1 MTWKM
6 PAYGIG
12 FITAFALSY
21 AGTPAAQAAESFEGK
36 QIKIIHAGS
45 GRGSYAIYT
54 RVFVRHFG
62 KHVAGNPSVVADFM
76 EGGGGL
82 KGQNYLYNAAPKTGL
97 VLGMPLP
104 SVVTSS
110 MIYPKVTRFVASG
123 FEWLGNITQLQ
134 TAIGVWKDSPATT
147 IEGVKKTEVIIGSS
161 GRTSE
166 MSLTPR
172 LMNAVL
178 GTKFK
183 IVEGYKGMGGV
194 NLAMEKKEIHGRSGG
209 MTAWHP
215 LKLHWFEPENKIAFL
230 AQLGMSPHPAIPEVP
245 LVQSL
250 ATNDMD
256 RKVLELM
263 ARSTVLTRP
272 VAAPPGVSKDVVGVL
287 VKAYEATVKDPA
299 YLAEMKKRKMDMIG
313 SMNRAEVIGFIAESE
328 ATPREVIERFQK
340 LLGLKG

>member
-1 MTWKM
+1 MTLKLLG
-6 PAYGIG
+6 YGIAG
-12 FITAFALSY
+12 LAAFATVHG
-21 AGTPAAQAAESFEGK
+21 AGTSAYAAESFEGK
-36 QIKIIHAGS
+36 QVKVIHVGS

-54 RVFVRHFG
+54 RIFVRHFG
-62 KHVAGNPSVVADFM
+62 RHIPGNPSVVADFM

-82 KGQNYLYNAAPKTGL
+82 KGQNYLYNAAPKSGL

-110 MIYPKVTRFVASG
+110 MIYPKVTRFVASE

-147 IEGVKKTEVIIGSS
+147 IEGVKKTEVIIASS

-166 MSLTPR
+166 LSLTPR

-194 NLAMEKKEIHGRSGG
+194 NLAMENKEVHGRSGG

-215 LKLHWFEPENKIAFL
+215 LKPHWFSPENKIVFL

-245 LVQSL
+245 LVQAL
-250 ATNDMD
+250 ATNDAD

-272 VAAPPGVSKDVVGVL
+272 VAAPPGVSRDVVDVL
-287 VKAYEATVKDPA
+287 VKAYEATMKDPA
-299 YLAEMKKRKMDMIG
+299 FLAEMKKQKMDMIG
-313 SMNRAEVIGFIAESE
+313 SMNRAEVIRFIAETE
-328 ATPREVIERFQK
+328 ATPKEVITRFQD